1 MIETIPDRLERTLR
15 QTLAPGE
22 RVFIKLRGAY
32 TEALI
37 CTDTRVLILK
47 GGWMA
52 GQLFGTDTFQCPYA
66 NIAGAEVK
74 FHLLTGY
81 FELSAGGM
89 QNTPKS
95 FWRTDNKVRAANA
108 PNCVS
113 IGGPD
118 QARKF
123 RQACAFIMARTKGGS
138 HTQRVTTPSPRWATR
153 RPEGFGRPVRSG
165 ISGHEGTVAVV
176 EALTSGRF
184 AKGHLAWLTCW
195 S

>member
-1 MIETIPDRLERTLR
+1 MIELIPDRLERTLR

-22 RVFIKLRGAY
+22 RVFVQLRGAF

-37 CTDTRVLILK
+37 CTDTRVIIVK
-47 GGWMA
+47 GGWMT

-95 FWRTDNKVRAANA
+95 FWKTDNKVRAANA

-113 IGGPD
+113 ISGAD

-123 RQACAFIMARTKGGS
+123 RQACAFIMARLAGGR
-138 HTQRVTTPSPRWATR
+138 QPYVAGNDAIATLERLANLRDSGVLTEAEFR
-153 RPEGFGRPVRSG
+153 RMKAQVLGKP
-165 ISGHEGTVAVV
+165 
-176 EALTSGRF
+176 
-184 AKGHLAWLTCW
+184 
-195 S
+195 